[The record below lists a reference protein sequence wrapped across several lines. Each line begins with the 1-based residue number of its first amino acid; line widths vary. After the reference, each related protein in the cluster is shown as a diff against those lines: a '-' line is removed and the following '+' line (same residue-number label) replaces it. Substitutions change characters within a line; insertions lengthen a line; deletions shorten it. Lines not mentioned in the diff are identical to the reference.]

1 MAPKINIDDLVD
13 YKTSY
18 TAAVKKPE
26 VSGTRLTSLCP
37 FHDDR
42 KASFSVDLKTGQYT
56 CFACGKSGNY
66 IDFIA
71 EMRGISTKDAYKAI
85 LREHGVAE
93 PSGKD
98 EPKPQAH
105 YTVDDYAAEKH
116 LPADWLR
123 QQCSLTDEAE
133 KKTGDPLHQN
143 SLLWPGRQ
151 GSGLPQAHGQ
161 AQLQVGLWFR
171 R

>member
-93 PSGKD
+93 PSSKD

-116 LPADWLR
+116 LPR
-123 QQCSLTDEAE
+123 C
-133 KKTGDPLHQN
+133 
-143 SLLWPGRQ
+143 
-151 GSGLPQAHGQ
+151 
-161 AQLQVGLWFR
+161 V
-171 R
+171 

>member
-56 CFACGKSGNY
+56 CFACGKSE
-66 IDFIA
+66 II
-71 EMRGISTKDAYKAI
+71 
-85 LREHGVAE
+85 
-93 PSGKD
+93 
-98 EPKPQAH
+98 
-105 YTVDDYAAEKH
+105 
-116 LPADWLR
+116 
-123 QQCSLTDEAE
+123 
-133 KKTGDPLHQN
+133 
-143 SLLWPGRQ
+143 
-151 GSGLPQAHGQ
+151 
-161 AQLQVGLWFR
+161 
-171 R
+171 